1 MKKSTSLIAA
11 VLFAGATFGSSA
23 AMAKTPVDISHPA
36 EALTLLDG
44 TADFGS
50 SFSAGNNKNIF
61 LDEFTFSFDGSSNID
76 ALLSSTSSSAATGL
90 DITSVALYGTNGLVA
105 SFQQLESGK
114 TDRWQ
119 LNGTNFAAGNYSIK
133 VGGTAV
139 SGKAGSFAG
148 NLNVSAVPEPTTY
161 GMMLGGLGLL
171 GFMARR
177 RKNAAA
183 QA

>member
-11 VLFAGATFGSSA
+11 LLFAGATVASTA
-23 AMAKTPVDISHPA
+23 AMAADISHAP

-44 TADFGS
+44 TSDFGS
-50 SFSAGNNKNIF
+50 SFSAGNNKNTF
-61 LDEFTFSFDGSSNID
+61 LDEFTFSFNGTSDFDGLVSSMSSN
-76 ALLSSTSSSAATGL
+76 AHNGL
-90 DITSVALYGTNGLVA
+90 DITSVALYGMNGLVS
-105 SFQQLESGK
+105 SFQQLETGK
-114 TDRWQ
+114 TDRWT
-119 LNGTNFAAGNYSIK
+119 LTKTGLAAGAYSVK
-133 VGGTAV
+133 VGGSAV

-183 QA
+183 

>member
-11 VLFAGATFGSSA
+11 LLFAGATLGSSA
-23 AMAKTPVDISHPA
+23 AMAAKPLADMSHAP

-50 SFSAGNNKNIF
+50 SFSAGNNKNTF

-76 ALLSSTSSSAATGL
+76 ALLSSASSSAANGL
-90 DITSVALYGTNGLVA
+90 DITSVALYGSNGLVT

-119 LNGTNFAAGNYSIK
+119 LSGSNLAAGSYSIK
-133 VGGTAV
+133 VGGSAM
-139 SGKAGSFAG
+139 SGKAGSFSG
-148 NLNVSAVPEPTTY
+148 NMTVSAVPEPTTY

-177 RKNAAA
+177 RKNAA
-183 QA
+183 